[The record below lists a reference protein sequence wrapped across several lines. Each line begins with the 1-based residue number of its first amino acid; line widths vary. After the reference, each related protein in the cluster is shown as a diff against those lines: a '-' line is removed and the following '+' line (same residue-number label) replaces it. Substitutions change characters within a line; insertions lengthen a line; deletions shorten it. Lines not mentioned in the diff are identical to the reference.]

1 MRLRGQF
8 EQKCEV
14 TGLMFLPSHAAIV
27 TRRLLIVFPSSKVAA
42 ALVAKGNLRIG
53 GQSVVG
59 KPATAAAVA
68 V

>member
-1 MRLRGQF
+1 MTWMAFVVSLIDVEIGSSNS
-8 EQKCEV
+8 
-14 TGLMFLPSHAAIV
+14 PNAAIV
-27 TRRLLIVFPSSKVAA
+27 TSRLLIVFPSSKV
-42 ALVAKGNLRIG
+42 VAKGNLRIE